1 MWELVLWIAGGA
13 ASISPSILLDFFLNS
28 LPSSFLMFGI
38 GLPEFI
44 LIMVVALIVV
54 GPDKLPGLARTL
66 GKQVLELKKAANS
79 LKDSLQD
86 ELVDEKKQIEDLAG
100 SFDTLNDTLSSSIT
114 DTDQTSSSDPYEGI
128 NPLPKTD
135 DVPAEEDRTSH
146 SS

>member
-1 MWELVLWIAGGA
+1 
-13 ASISPSILLDFFLNS
+13 
-28 LPSSFLMFGI
+28 MFGI

-86 ELVDEKKQIEDLAG
+86 ELVDEKKQIQEISDSFSDL
-100 SFDTLNDTLSSSIT
+100 
-114 DTDQTSSSDPYEGI
+114 SDDLKAADP
-128 NPLPKTD
+128 PKD
-135 DVPAEEDRTSH
+135 EQGDEEDEKDEKGEKGEKDEKDGDEKDDGGPSV
-146 SS
+146 S